1 LSKRTA
7 AAIMAAKSHTYDE
20 EDMSE
25 DTKNKKQQKKPEA
38 ETVELTPEE
47 AARALSEQQMV
58 RREKLAKLQAEGRDP
73 FAVVTF
79 DQKQHSAGLK
89 ADFNALEKAATVDG
103 VAPASGSIKIED
115 VSVAGR
121 IMSFRDGGKA
131 SFADLQ
137 DRDGRIQLYLNIDDL
152 GADEYARVKT
162 YDRGDIIGVE
172 GFVFKTRRGEVSVHA
187 KKVTL
192 LTKSLEPLPEKFH
205 GLTDTEVR
213 YRRRYLDLVMSPEVM
228 ETFKKRTLIIRAIRE
243 YLDNRDF
250 IEVETPV
257 LSTIASGAAA
267 RPFVTKSNALDLQLY
282 LRIATELYLKRCIV
296 GGMERVYEMG
306 KDFRNEGIDIRH
318 NPEFTMIELYQAYTD
333 YKGMME
339 LCENLCSYAAVKA
352 TGSTK
357 VDYQGTELEFAAPWR
372 RLTMID
378 AVKTYGGPDF
388 GAIKTDEEA
397 RKVAREQGLEE
408 DLKKKLEDCSR
419 GDILDACFEK
429 FAEKNL
435 IQPTFIM
442 DYPTDIS
449 PLTKQK
455 PGDKTMTERFECFV
469 YGREL
474 GNAYS
479 ELNDPIVQLDRFT
492 QQAKERELG
501 DDEAYQLDEDF
512 VSSLE
517 VGMPPTGGMG
527 IGIDRLVMFLTNAYS
542 IRDVLLFPTMKPQE

>member
-1 LSKRTA
+1 MAKLFDLDGERT
-7 AAIMAAKSHTYDE
+7 MAKDQNEKAQENKAE
-20 EDMSE
+20 E
-25 DTKNKKQQKKPEA
+25 EA
-38 ETVELTPEE
+38 PSAEE
-47 AARALSEQQMV
+47 AAAALSEQQRI
-58 RREKLAKLQAEGRDP
+58 RREKLVKLQGEGRDP
-73 FAVVTF
+73 FAVVKF
-79 DQKQHSAGLK
+79 DQRQHSTEIK
-89 ADFNALEKAATVDG
+89 NAFESFENK
-103 VAPASGSIKIED
+103 D

-121 IMSFRDGGKA
+121 MMSFRDIGKA

-137 DRDGRIQLYLNIDDL
+137 DRDGRIQIYVNADEL
-152 GADEYARVKT
+152 GAEAYATVKT

-172 GFVFKTRRGEVSVHA
+172 GYVFKTRRGEISVHA
-187 KKVTL
+187 KRVTL

-205 GLTDTEVR
+205 GLTDTEIR

-228 ETFKKRTLIIRAIRE
+228 ETFKKRTLIIKSIRD
-243 YLDNRDF
+243 YLDGLGYL
-250 IEVETPV
+250 EVETPV

-333 YKGMME
+333 YNGMME
-339 LCENLCSYAAVKA
+339 LCENLCSNAAIKA

-357 VDYQGTELEFAAPWR
+357 VNYQGTEIEFAAPWKR
-372 RLTMID
+372 ITMID
-378 AVKTYGGPDF
+378 SVKENGGPDF
-388 GAIKTDEEA
+388 NAVKTDEEA
-397 RKVAREQGLEE
+397 RKIAKEQGLEDE
-408 DLKKKLEDCSR
+408 LKKKLEDCTR
-419 GDILDACFEK
+419 GDILNAAFEK
-429 FAEKNL
+429 YVEKNL

-455 PGDKTMTERFECFV
+455 PGDPTMTERFECFV

-479 ELNDPIVQLDRFT
+479 ELNDPIVQLDRFK
-492 QQAKERELG
+492 QQEREKELG
-501 DDEAYQLDEDF
+501 DDEAYALDEDF
-512 VSSLE
+512 ISSLE

-527 IGIDRLVMFLTNAYS
+527 IGIDRLIMFLTNSYS
-542 IRDVLLFPTMKPQE
+542 IRDVLLFPTMKPEGQ